1 MSGDLPISMAEGS
14 FEVNFSKELPL
25 EAQLRYFILNMN
37 GKIEKAN
44 GDSAVEVMKVLELA
58 SKSLIESQA

>member
-1 MSGDLPISMAEGS
+1 
-14 FEVNFSKELPL
+14 
-25 EAQLRYFILNMN
+25 MN

-58 SKSLIESQA
+58 SKSLIKELKRGKMLEKKNFSFMNQVILMKM